1 MKPEQLIESKAEK
14 YKEEDFNIK
23 MATKRLEME
32 ILMVIQ
38 KNTTNTENTWATET
52 SAHVTL

>member
-1 MKPEQLIESKAEK
+1 MVKPEQLIESKAEK

-32 ILMVIQ
+32 ILMVI
-38 KNTTNTENTWATET
+38 
-52 SAHVTL
+52 